1 MRTSSHPFH
10 PKVLQVRLTDELLQ
24 AADERA
30 KSAGKDYL
38 NPHSMRGLGALQV
51 GAIGELIFMAYLL
64 SLDIKYVD
72 DSAVATTHDLRLL
85 LDSEKKLDVKTKER
99 KEAWPSYDWD
109 CTVSDYLINH
119 QAVDYYS
126 FVSVTS
132 KDPKSTSMSRFSGQS
147 AYYLGMI
154 SKDEF
159 LARAEFIPKGTYDW
173 SNGFTSHKDQW
184 NIKVEDLHS
193 PKKEDL
199 FIV

>member
-38 NPHSMRGLGALQV
+38 NSHSMRGLGALQV

-72 DSAVATTHDLRLL
+72 DSAVTTTHDLRLL

-109 CTVSDYLINH
+109 CTVSI
-119 QAVDYYS
+119 
-126 FVSVTS
+126 T
-132 KDPKSTSMSRFSGQS
+132 
-147 AYYLGMI
+147 
-154 SKDEF
+154 
-159 LARAEFIPKGTYDW
+159 
-173 SNGFTSHKDQW
+173 
-184 NIKVEDLHS
+184 
-193 PKKEDL
+193 
-199 FIV
+199 